1 MDLNFCFF
9 LITVLV
15 INLTPG
21 PAMLFVIQQ
30 SIHSGV
36 KSGIQSALAVEIG
49 VLFYV
54 ILTSFG
60 LIIIFNH
67 VPILYNII
75 TILGIL
81 YLLYLAFLSWP
92 RKIDGVNTTPQD
104 KHRKPFIYGV
114 FINLLNPKIGLFFL
128 SLLPQFISPTA
139 QPLWLYFLCY
149 GLIFNLSGFIVNTLA
164 TLSANYLKSKTTNYG
179 QWIHYISPL
188 IFICIAC
195 IAITRLFS

>member
-1 MDLNFCFF
+1 M
-9 LITVLV
+9 TVLV

-21 PAMLFVIQQ
+21 PAMLFVIQE

-49 VLFYV
+49 VFFYV

-60 LIIIFNH
+60 LVVIFNH
-67 VPILYNII
+67 VPILYKVIE
-75 TILGIL
+75 TLGVL

-92 RKIDGVNTTPQD
+92 RKKGGINTTHQHQ
-104 KHRKPFIYGV
+104 HRKSFIYGV

-149 GLIFNLSGFIVNTLA
+149 GLIFNFSGFMINIFA
-164 TLSANYLKSKTTNYG
+164 ALSANYLKNKNSHYG

-188 IFICIAC
+188 IFICIAF
-195 IAITRLFS
+195 IAITRLFI